1 MGGAVPPG
9 YGPQPYP
16 PYQLPRPDASEAT
29 PSLVF
34 GILSLVALPLGC
46 CCGIGYLVAL
56 PLGIAGVVFGFMARN
71 KIAASRGGL
80 GGDGKALGGIVCGA
94 TAIFVVVVIGALG
107 LLGLALPSVVN
118 TQHS

>member
-1 MGGAVPPG
+1 MGSIPPG
-9 YGPQPYP
+9 YGGQPFP
-16 PYQLPRPDASEAT
+16 PFQYPRPEASEAT

-56 PLGIAGVVFGFMARN
+56 PLGAAGVVFGFNARN

-80 GGDGKALGGIVCGA
+80 GGDGKALGGIVTGA
-94 TAIFVVVVIGALG
+94 TALFVVVVLGALG
-107 LLGLALPSVVN
+107 LLGIVLPSVR
-118 TQHS
+118 HG